1 MDGEAC
7 YCHSNG
13 KQCHVEN
20 LLGNYKFTIWQQCKI
35 RIRDAES
42 QRIIVWLN
50 TAYNYLT
57 VVSMIKV
64 HDRNSIFSEE
74 ANYLTVGSLGHSPI
88 LRASVPGSDSGW
100 RWWQDSPQKCSCRPI
115 WSSNVRAPS
124 RRDRGT
130 MYSWSNPERG
140 AIAAINHWYIDF
152 FKSDNSLF
160 YSICTKRHKK
170 RGGARF
176 LTVICLWVMMYL
188 VYKMK
193 IVISIVF
200 F

>member
-100 RWWQDSPQKCSCRPI
+100 RWWQDLAHRSVAADRSEALMWEPRPD
-115 WSSNVRAPS
+115 VTVEP
-124 RRDRGT
+124 
-130 MYSWSNPERG
+130 
-140 AIAAINHWYIDF
+140 
-152 FKSDNSLF
+152 
-160 YSICTKRHKK
+160 CTAEATRSEVLL
-170 RGGARF
+170 RPLITDTLIF
-176 LTVICLWVMMYL
+176 
-188 VYKMK
+188 
-193 IVISIVF
+193 
-200 F
+200 